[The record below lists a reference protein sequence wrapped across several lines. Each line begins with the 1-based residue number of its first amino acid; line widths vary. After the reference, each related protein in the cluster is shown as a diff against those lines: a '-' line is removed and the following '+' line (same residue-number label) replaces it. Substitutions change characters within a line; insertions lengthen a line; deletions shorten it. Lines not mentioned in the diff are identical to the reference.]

1 MAQDNFHGAAKEAKE
16 VGASIQGAVPEQ
28 PAQTSSAPSE
38 ENHAPQDDARDL
50 EELSVVSTGPVYSA
64 FSRIQKRYIVLMVG
78 SKFSTYFL
86 EILIQSF
93 GL

>member
-1 MAQDNFHGAAKEAKE
+1 MAQDNFHGPAKEPKE
-16 VGASIQGAVPEQ
+16 VGASIHGAVPEQ
-28 PAQTSSAPSE
+28 PAQTSSAPYE

-50 EELSVVSTGPVYSA
+50 EELAVVYTGPVYSA

-86 EILIQSF
+86 EILIRSF
-93 GL
+93 EL

>member
-1 MAQDNFHGAAKEAKE
+1 MAQDNFHGAAKEVKE
-16 VGASIQGAVPEQ
+16 VGASLQGAVPEQ

-38 ENHAPQDDARDL
+38 ENHAPQDGARDL
-50 EELSVVSTGPVYSA
+50 EELAVVSTGPVYSA

-78 SKFSTYFL
+78 SQFSTYFIG
-86 EILIQSF
+86 ILIRIF